1 MFQEVRGTPVG
12 GGDHSP
18 TRHPHS
24 LQLRHV
30 LHAVLPALLAEP
42 CGRQIADGVHL
53 GKTTCGQP
61 ARGCLRVAPQLGH
74 GQDPLPCGGGTPEAR
89 PAGSCGLSASEYNA

>member
-30 LHAVLPALLAEP
+30 LHAVLPALLA
-42 CGRQIADGVHL
+42 
-53 GKTTCGQP
+53 
-61 ARGCLRVAPQLGH
+61 
-74 GQDPLPCGGGTPEAR
+74 
-89 PAGSCGLSASEYNA
+89 